1 MAKVRDVVREVVAE
15 HAAHELPLVD
25 GLRELDDGRVIRIL
39 AGHGP
44 RREPLGFGFAEVA
57 ALVTPVVWLVLDQA
71 ARRGVDAAADGLLE
85 KGRTLLRRALRRE
98 EVPQPRELPELD
110 RDQLTLVRT
119 SILERA
125 AGQGIGSR
133 QAEALADGVVARLA
147 TAGAPEPGG
156 PPESGGAPES
166 GGPPEPGPGTSG
178 LPAAHG

>member
-1 MAKVRDVVREVVAE
+1 MAEVRDVVREVVAE

-44 RREPLGFGFAEVA
+44 RREPLGFGFAEAA

-125 AGQGIGSR
+125 AGQGIGTR

-147 TAGAPEPGG
+147 TAGASETGG
-156 PPESGGAPES
+156 PSEA
-166 GGPPEPGPGTSG
+166 GGPSETGPGTSG